1 MNIPSDKLNEISDQ
15 LFTSDVG
22 IVSVFKTRDVA
33 KKQYH
38 SYIIGKDMFNWINHL
53 DSHGFEPTGNTKLN
67 NIRFNKTSGY
77 LTDGQPFEFTMYDR
91 IRVPKGQT
99 PEIVFKGIDTNII
112 NFFKLST
119 SNVLKKFEK
128 INCIVDH
135 SYISSSGDQSLTVDL
150 RTRSEYI
157 YIPKPLDEYCYE
169 NNHDVAV
176 CINGKKIPNT
186 SIYVMSN
193 GSFTDFFIDTVWVKS
208 ILNFDEIS
216 SLAEDFE
223 LSVDV
228 FNHKD
233 TRSEGSL
240 NKYRSFAMLKD
251 SKSSTVSFTNVPV
264 ERAPLNRS
272 DVEGSIADRTLL
284 TCNGIYVNVVSVEI
298 TNNEDDPNY
307 CTVDIVTDT
316 HQELI
321 SDIKGKFTYEYQY
334 IHSVKYRYFD
344 RGLVVDEDVNLT
356 PSVPNSVNYSVYIER
371 QDDGSYLLSLFVNDS
386 LSDTYS
392 KDIIKGSIPIGA
404 LTVFLDGRKVTVN
417 RFKQTS
423 RFSYTVEFLG
433 DGSIFEE
440 NNNTEFSF
448 IIEDKD
454 EAILE
459 NNGTYYDTDLI
470 QYGQDYYLA
479 NFLGTARAHQYAY
492 NNDAELTDPHNYG
505 AFLNRAIELERE
517 IVPEQDRRIIKDG
530 IVNDN
535 YFKNILGSRD
545 CISTIDSD
553 IDLLDPKKNEDLI
566 KTMWGKSSDGYTINK
581 LTEYNPS
588 LTRELL
594 SNFSVETVYDYLL
607 SSNVPEVYTK
617 SINISDYTK
626 PYIKVFLN
634 RRLLNDARYN
644 LEKDEINHS
653 YHVHINKSEF
663 ITSDRQTQPNF
674 NYLNVVEIQI
684 TESVNSRLQVM
695 RLFDDT
701 ITPMD
706 SGISLG
712 GNGRLTITMDCLKS
726 FFGEDVETSTQ
737 QLTIL
742 RRIGKDYTGL
752 IYGEGNYGWISL
764 RDSNKQ
770 TVVFRFENNS
780 LYIDNII
787 DIVGDRN
794 NLKDLYIYDTKFY
807 YHKSM
812 YVTKDDTFNVFK
824 VTMKSIQEANLS
836 DDLINY
842 NGTDYSDLSGIPIIS
857 GTVPEL
863 YVNGS
868 IWTINNDYEYV
879 TPLDNDLLAT
889 SVMIVKSVI
898 EDNSPFVFD
907 FVEAHQDFIVDN
919 TDCYIKNKHGLLYFK
934 DLEYPFSL
942 DYLDLFINGKK
953 VSPCD
958 ITILSDKMIRVGNIF
973 NNSKDETE
981 YGPIVWKS
989 GFNSVKLST
998 KFAIGKENVKELSS
1012 NFVISDMEYL
1022 LELLFHNINPGNTEA
1037 DDRYPTEDEIDEGY
1051 KTFIS
1056 KVDDFGG
1063 VEFGMDN
1070 PVIPEGDS
1078 LISAYLE
1085 WLVKS
1090 KTTRSHALCN
1100 PEDPKRTYIRDYVLD
1115 YFSIYENISENGY
1128 DIVVNSGERNIFGN
1142 DIIVNIVAG
1151 VGESEETKKKLDL
1164 YPRTYKSTTNR
1175 QIFDHFEDLR
1185 SRLNESSK
1193 DIYDY
1198 SGEILTDVTNNNV
1211 GDSNRFMKTVFTDYT
1226 TSGFSN
1232 IMYKEDY
1239 PVSESLVSENGIIE
1253 VGFSES
1259 EDPRDYLGIGEDIE
1273 SVTVEQL
1280 NIDIDTNKIF

>member
-15 LFTSDVG
+15 LLISDVG
-22 IVSVFKTRDVA
+22 VVSVFKTRDVA

-38 SYIIGKDMFNWINHL
+38 SYRIGKDMFNWINHL
-53 DSHGFEPTGNTKLN
+53 ETYGFEPDGSTKLN
-67 NIRFNKTSGY
+67 NIRFNKTAGY
-77 LTDGQPFEFTMYDR
+77 LTDGQPFEFTMYNR
-91 IRVPKGQT
+91 VRVPKGQT
-99 PEIVFKGIDTNII
+99 PDIVFKGIDTNKIK
-112 NFFKLST
+112 FFKIST
-119 SNVLKKFEK
+119 NNVLRKFEK

-135 SYISSSGDQSLTVDL
+135 SYESTSGDQSHTVDL

-176 CINGKKIPNT
+176 CINGLKIPNT

-193 GSFTDFFIDTVWVKS
+193 GSFTDFFIDTVWLRT
-208 ILNFDEIS
+208 ILNFDERV
-216 SLAEDFE
+216 SLVEDFE
-223 LSVDV
+223 MSVDV
-228 FNHKD
+228 FNYKD

-240 NKYRSFAMLKD
+240 NKYRSFIVTKD
-251 SKSSTVSFTNVPV
+251 SRSTTVSFTNVPV
-264 ERAPLNRS
+264 ERVPLEHPN
-272 DVEGSIADRTLL
+272 VEGSITDRTLL
-284 TCNGIYVNVVSVEI
+284 TCNGVYINVVSVEVS
-298 TNNEDDPNY
+298 NNTDDPNY
-307 CTVDIVTDT
+307 CTVNIVTDT
-316 HQELI
+316 DQESI
-321 SDIKGKFTYEYQY
+321 ADIGGKFIYEYQY
-334 IHSVKYRYFD
+334 IDSVKYSYFD
-344 RGLVVDEDVNLT
+344 RGLVVDEDVDLT
-356 PSVPNSVNYSVYIER
+356 PSVPNSVNYSVYIIR

-386 LSDTYS
+386 LSGTYS

-404 LTVFLDGRKVTVN
+404 LTVFLNGRKMSVP

-423 RFSYTVEFLG
+423 RFSYTIEFLG
-433 DGSIFEE
+433 DGSIFEP
-440 NNNTEFSF
+440 NNKTEFSF
-448 IIEDKD
+448 IVEDKD
-454 EAILE
+454 ESFIE
-459 NNGTYYDTDLI
+459 NNGIYYDTDLI

-492 NNDAELTDPHNYG
+492 NNDSELTDPHNYG
-505 AFLNRAIELERE
+505 AFLNRAIDLERE
-517 IVPEQDRRIIKDG
+517 IVPEQDRRVIKDG

-553 IDLLDPKKNEDLI
+553 IDLLDPNKNEDII
-566 KTMWGKSSDGYTINK
+566 KTMWGKSSDGYTVDK
-581 LTEYNPS
+581 LTKYNPS

-594 SNFSVETVYDYLL
+594 GNFSIETVYDYLL

-617 SINISDYTK
+617 SINVTDYTK

-634 RRLLNDARYN
+634 RRLLNDARYI

-653 YHVHINKSEF
+653 YHIHINKSEF
-663 ITSDRQTQPNF
+663 ITSDRQSQPNF
-674 NYLNVVEIQI
+674 NYLNVIEIQI
-684 TESVNSRLQVM
+684 TESINSRLQVM
-695 RLFDDT
+695 RLFDDS
-701 ITPMD
+701 ITPLD
-706 SGISLG
+706 SAINLD
-712 GNGRLTITMDCLKS
+712 GNGRLTITMDYLKA
-726 FFGEDVETSTQ
+726 FFGDDVETSTQ
-737 QLTIL
+737 QLSIL

-752 IYGEGNYGWISL
+752 IYGEGDYGWISL

-770 TVVFRFENNS
+770 TVVFRFENNL
-780 LYIDNII
+780 LYVDNIV

-812 YVTKDDTFNVFK
+812 YVSKDDTFNVFK
-824 VTMKSIQEANLS
+824 VTMKSIQEENLS
-836 DDLINY
+836 EDLIKY
-842 NGTDYSDLSGIPIIS
+842 NGVDYSDLSGIPIIS
-857 GTVPEL
+857 GTIPEL

-868 IWTINNDYEYV
+868 VWTVDNDYEYV

-889 SVMIVKSVI
+889 SVVIVKSVI
-898 EDNSPFVFD
+898 EDNSSFVFD
-907 FVEAHQDFIVDN
+907 FVEAHQEFLVDN
-919 TDCYIKNKHGLLYFK
+919 NDCYIRNKHGLLYFK
-934 DLEYPFSL
+934 DLEFPFSL
-942 DYLDLFINGKK
+942 DYMDLFINGKK

-973 NNSKDETE
+973 NNGKDEIE

-989 GFNSVKLST
+989 GFSSVKLST
-998 KFAIGKENVKELSS
+998 KFSIGKENVKELSS
-1012 NFVISDMEYL
+1012 NFVVTDMEYL
-1022 LELLFHNINPGNTEA
+1022 LELLFHNINPNNSEI

-1063 VEFGMDN
+1063 VEFGEDN
-1070 PVIPEGDS
+1070 PIVPEGDS
-1078 LISAYLE
+1078 LITAYLE

-1100 PEDPKRTYIRDYVLD
+1100 PEDPKRTYIRDCVLN
-1115 YFSIYENISENGY
+1115 YFSIYENVPGNGY
-1128 DIVVNSGERNIFGN
+1128 DIVVNSGERNIFGD
-1142 DIIVNIVAG
+1142 DIVVKIVAG
-1151 VGESEETKKKLDL
+1151 VGQSEETKKKLDL

-1175 QIFDHFEDLR
+1175 QLVDHFEDLR
-1185 SRLNESSK
+1185 ERLSGSSK

-1198 SGEILTDVTNNNV
+1198 SDEMLTDDSNNSV
-1211 GDSNRFMKTVFTDYT
+1211 GDSNRFMKTVFTDYAIT
-1226 TSGFSN
+1226 EFSN

-1239 PVSESLVSENGIIE
+1239 PVNESLVSEDGIIE

-1259 EDPRDYLGIGEDIE
+1259 EIPRDYFGISEDLE

-1280 NIDIDTNKIF
+1280 NIDIDPNKIF